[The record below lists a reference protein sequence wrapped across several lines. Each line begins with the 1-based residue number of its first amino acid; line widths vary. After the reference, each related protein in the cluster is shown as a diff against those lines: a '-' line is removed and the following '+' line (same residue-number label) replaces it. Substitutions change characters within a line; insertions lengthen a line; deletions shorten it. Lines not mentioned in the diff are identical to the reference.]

1 MGNAGDADQMRRLAT
16 VEQVSKSCTTLE
28 RASAYFAAEA
38 VPVAS
43 GAMNMDLKHLTRWIS
58 WPHQEEISPLDELSH
73 PLAT

>member
-1 MGNAGDADQMRRLAT
+1 MGNAGDADEMRRLAT

-28 RASAYFAAEA
+28 RSSAYFAAEA

-43 GAMNMDLKHLTRWIS
+43 GAVNLGFQHLTRWIS
-58 WPHQEEISPLDELSH
+58 WPRQEEISSLDELSH